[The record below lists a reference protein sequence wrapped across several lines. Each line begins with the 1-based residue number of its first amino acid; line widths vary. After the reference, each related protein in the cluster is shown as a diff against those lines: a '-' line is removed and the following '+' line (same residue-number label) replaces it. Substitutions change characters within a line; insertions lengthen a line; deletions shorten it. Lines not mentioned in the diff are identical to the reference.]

1 MMIQNEYIR
10 YKKTYF
16 CLLCAMCDTIKLL
29 ESILTEIDVQNE
41 TKKLLTAE
49 IERLKAVQQQTEEFI
64 ISD

>member
-1 MMIQNEYIR
+1 MIKNEYVR
-10 YKKTYF
+10 YKKAYF
-16 CLLCAMCDTIKLL
+16 CFFCAMCDTIELL

-41 TKKLLTAE
+41 TAKLLTAE

>member
-1 MMIQNEYIR
+1 
-10 YKKTYF
+10 
-16 CLLCAMCDTIKLL
+16 MCDTIELL

-41 TKKLLTAE
+41 TAKLLTAE